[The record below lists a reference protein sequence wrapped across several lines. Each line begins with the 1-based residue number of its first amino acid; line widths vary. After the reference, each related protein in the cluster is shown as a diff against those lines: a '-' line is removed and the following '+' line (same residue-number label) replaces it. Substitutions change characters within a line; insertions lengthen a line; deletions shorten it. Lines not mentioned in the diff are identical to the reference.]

1 VTQTTARDEV
11 AGPSEP
17 TADATA
23 DDAAIVEHDPAGGPG
38 YHAEIFAISFA
49 ALLLEIAYT
58 RVVSFKLF
66 YYYTYLVIGLALLG
80 LGAGAVLMAVS
91 PRLKRARTDA
101 ILITASLVAA
111 VGIAV
116 SYLVVARLGIASL
129 KVWDYGTRAS
139 FSSLARLVVICLA
152 LFASFVGIGVMLAT
166 LFGRRTAGIGRLYF
180 ADLLGAGIGCALA
193 VWLISAIGPPRMILL
208 AALVLA
214 LVAVRIG
221 IRGRRRSTALGA
233 VVAAGLLVPVVFSG
247 VLPDVKTDD
256 AKGRAEQAQV
266 SRWSPIFRVDAI
278 GTPPPPGYTLP
289 RTLLLHDG
297 TLGSIIQPWDG
308 TRAGLRLFHF
318 DTDPRSFPF
327 AVLQRPKSRVMIIGA
342 AGGHEILASKY
353 YGASKVDAIEL
364 NPATY
369 DLVTKDYADYDG
381 HIAEQPGVN
390 YVNGDG
396 RSFLA
401 RTHAHYDL
409 VWYPAPD
416 SYSATNASTAGAF
429 VLSESYLYTTEAI
442 RDSLE
447 HLDPG
452 GILAA
457 QFGEIDYTNKPNR
470 TTRYV
475 ATARE
480 ALDEMGISHPGDHV
494 LVSTAAGVQSTV
506 LVKKTPFT
514 AEEIRRFTDLDRT
527 VPGTEVRYAPG
538 RRSDPRLA
546 AMLTLSR
553 ADRDRFLAA
562 YRYDVSPIDD
572 DAPFFWHFSPF
583 STVLRNYDRPISG
596 SQPDLEDSIGERV
609 LLLLLG
615 IAAVLAAVFLLVPF
629 LVMKKTWRRLP
640 RKAISA
646 VYFAMLGLG
655 FMFFEITLIQRLILF
670 LGFPTYSLTVTLAS
684 LLIFT
689 GVGSLASSRIRDRVG
704 GRVER
709 LAAPL
714 AVVIAVLGAGYLFG
728 LPALTDAL
736 LSTPLWARFATTFV
750 VLAPLGVCLG
760 LFMPLGLGAVSDLS
774 EHGAEYVAW
783 SWAVNGFAS
792 VVGSV
797 LTTVIAMSFGFGS
810 VLVAAVVAYLVA
822 LVALRGLRAPIDAT
836 SAG

>member
-1 VTQTTARDEV
+1 VTETTAPEHTDRSLPEPQV
-11 AGPSEP
+11 APPGEPAEEP
-17 TADATA
+17 TD
-23 DDAAIVEHDPAGGPG
+23 VHG

-80 LGAGAVLMAVS
+80 IGAGGVLMAVS
-91 PRLKRARTDA
+91 ARLKRARTDA
-101 ILITASLVAA
+101 ILLGASVFSA

-116 SYLVVARLGIASL
+116 SYVVVAKLGIASL

-139 FSSLARLVVICLA
+139 LSSLARLVVICLA
-152 LFASFVGIGVMLAT
+152 LFGSFLGVGVMLAT
-166 LFGRRTAGIGRLYF
+166 LFGRRTEGIGRLYF
-180 ADLLGAGIGCALA
+180 ADLVGAGLGCALA

-208 AALVLA
+208 GALLLA
-214 LVAVRIG
+214 LVAVAIG
-221 IRGRRRSTALGA
+221 LRGRRKVTALAA
-233 VVAAGLLVPVVFSG
+233 VVAIAVAVPVVFAD

-266 SRWSPIFRVDAI
+266 SKWSPIFRVDAI

-308 TRAGLRLFHF
+308 TRAGLREFHF

-327 AVLQRPKSRVMIIGA
+327 AVLDRPHSDVMIIGA

-353 YGASKVDAIEL
+353 YGASRVDAIEL

-381 HIAEQPGVN
+381 HLAEQPGVH

-401 RTHAHYDL
+401 RSDGRYDL

-429 VLSESYLYTTEAI
+429 VLSESYLYTSEAI

-447 HLDPG
+447 HLTDG
-452 GILAA
+452 GVVAA
-457 QFGEIDYTNKPNR
+457 QFGEIDFTGKPNR

-475 ATARE
+475 ATARR
-480 ALDEMGISHPGDHV
+480 ALAELGVRDPSRHV

-506 LVKKTPFT
+506 LVKRTPFT
-514 AEEIRRFTDLDRT
+514 AAEIRRFVALDRT
-527 VPGTEVRYAPG
+527 VPGTQVRYAPG
-538 RRSDPRLA
+538 EASDPRLRA
-546 AMLTLSR
+546 VLTLSGADLDRWLDAYPYEVR
-553 ADRDRFLAA
+553 A
-562 YRYDVSPIDD
+562 IDD
-572 DAPFFWHFSPF
+572 NAPFFWHFAPF
-583 STVLRNYDRPISG
+583 ATVMSKYGHAISDRE
-596 SQPDLEDSIGERV
+596 PDLEDSIGERV

-615 IAAVLAAVFLLVPF
+615 IAAVFAAAFLLLPF
-629 LVMKKTWRRLP
+629 LAVRRTWRRLP
-640 RKAISA
+640 RKGASL
-646 VYFAMLGLG
+646 VYFSMLGLG

-684 LLIFT
+684 LLVST
-689 GVGSLASSRIRDRVG
+689 GVGALLSPRLVARLE

-709 LAAPL
+709 AAAPL
-714 AVVIAVLGAGYLFG
+714 AAAVVVLGAAYLFG
-728 LPALTDAL
+728 VPALTDAL
-736 LSTPLWARFATTFV
+736 LSTPLWVRIATTVV

-760 LFMPLGLGAVSDLS
+760 TFMPIGLGAVSRLTD
-774 EHGAEYVAW
+774 HGAEYVAW

-797 LTTVIAMSFGFGS
+797 LTTLVAMSFGFDA
-810 VLVAAVVAYLVA
+810 VLVGAVVAYLLA
-822 LVALRGLRAPIDAT
+822 LVALRWLRAPIV
-836 SAG
+836 AGEISLR